1 MIYSNDRGSVI
12 DSQETLHTE
21 TLKEMDRCK
30 DHEYFY
36 KTYCVFKYNGTK
48 VLSTAPYRVFTP
60 TPRRT
65 RRYGKYNTLYVQ

>member
-36 KTYCVFKYNGTK
+36 KTYCRIKSTGITK
-48 VLSTAPYRVFTP
+48 VLESTLRKKD
-60 TPRRT
+60 
-65 RRYGKYNTLYVQ
+65 YGKCNILYVNTFYV